1 MFHVHAHFEPNNM
14 KRWEESETSDF
25 SLVPLEKCTLKGQN
39 FVGFLE
45 DQSKQL
51 FLRDPSTLT
60 SAELQ
65 RKEGTSLGKVN
76 YLQAMPLS
84 MDPVILVVKTVL
96 EIFNL
101 EC

>member
-1 MFHVHAHFEPNNM
+1 MFHVHAHFEPNHM
-14 KRWEESETSDF
+14 KRCEESETSGF
-25 SLVPLEKCTLKGQN
+25 SLVPFEKCTLKGQD

-45 DQSKQL
+45 DQSKRI
-51 FLRDPSTLT
+51 FLRDPSPLP